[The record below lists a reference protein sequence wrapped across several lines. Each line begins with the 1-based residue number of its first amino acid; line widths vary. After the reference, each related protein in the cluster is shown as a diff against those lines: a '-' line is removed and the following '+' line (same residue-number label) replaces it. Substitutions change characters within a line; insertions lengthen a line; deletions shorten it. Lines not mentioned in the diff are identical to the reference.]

1 MVAPASSVRNR
12 REASVVGV
20 DAEVARS
27 TNRAATPGYPGL
39 QSRRRGTAAFLQLR
53 QILTRFSEEHP
64 ATTRGFRTEA
74 IRCRLLRM
82 RVPVRGQRRKL
93 DRSTV
98 AIGSPSRE
106 EHDRA
111 RIRDKSSL
119 LLRRRQRAQQMCGQS
134 RAQNGVVGGEVGRRE
149 VARRTRP

>member
-27 TNRAATPGYPGL
+27 TNRATTPGYPGL

-82 RVPVRGQRRKL
+82 RVPVRGQRRKP

-98 AIGSPSRE
+98 RSPSRE

-134 RAQNGVVGGEVGRRE
+134 RTQNGVVGGEGGRRE
-149 VARRTRP
+149 VGRS

>member
-39 QSRRRGTAAFLQLR
+39 QSRRRGTAACLQLR

-82 RVPVRGQRRKL
+82 RVPVRGQRRKP

-98 AIGSPSRE
+98 RSPSRE

-119 LLRRRQRAQQMCGQS
+119 LLSEKAAARAANVWTEQDTEWCG
-134 RAQNGVVGGEVGRRE
+134 GRRGR
-149 VARRTRP
+149 AT